1 MGGALDLEQLP
12 SGGPRWQPRLN
23 KARIR
28 LVKRGWLEA
37 TTWRG
42 NWELTERG
50 WDKARRD
57 QIRRERPGADAGVEA
72 IETELAVAA

>member
-1 MGGALDLEQLP
+1 LP

-23 KARIR
+23 KARTR

-42 NWELTERG
+42 DWELTERG
-50 WDKARRD
+50 WAKARRD
-57 QIRRERPGADAGVEA
+57 RMPRERRRAGAEVGTTD
-72 IETELAVAA
+72 IELAVAA

>member
-1 MGGALDLEQLP
+1 M
-12 SGGPRWQPRLN
+12 
-23 KARIR
+23 R

-42 NWELTERG
+42 SWKLTERG

-57 QIRRERPGADAGVEA
+57 RMRRERPGVGAEVEA
-72 IETELAVAA
+72 TETELAVAA